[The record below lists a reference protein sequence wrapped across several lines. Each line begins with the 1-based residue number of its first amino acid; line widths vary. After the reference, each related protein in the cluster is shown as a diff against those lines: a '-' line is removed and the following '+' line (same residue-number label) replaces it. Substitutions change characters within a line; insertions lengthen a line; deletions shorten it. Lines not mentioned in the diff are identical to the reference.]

1 MKKWYGETEV
11 YFVAK
16 DNSFYK
22 KGIELLEKCWNQC
35 ITPEGDYV
43 DE

>member
-1 MKKWYGETEV
+1 MDA

-16 DNSFYK
+16 DKASHK
-22 KGIELLEKCWNQC
+22 KGIELLEKCWNPC
-35 ITPEGDYV
+35 MTLGGGYV